1 VTWEIFG
8 TLPRKRVLLSRSL
21 RLILG
26 GVFLFSALSILVLG
40 GTALR
45 LHREN
50 GALDARAAS
59 IAAERAALAER
70 LERVQSEVAEAREVL
85 GRMREEQNR
94 IRAWL
99 DSGDPT
105 SIPAVAE
112 DRSGKGSLGEVELDA
127 VAPED
132 RAAEAEGAEDPTAER
147 VDQAARSLAA
157 QVSEL
162 AAKVQAKKQQ
172 MGSIPSIS
180 PVDGEHWI
188 TSGFGWRR
196 SPFSAKREFHNGNDL
211 AAARGTAI
219 MATADGVV
227 SDVVEDGAL
236 GHVVTIDHGNGI
248 QTTYGHMEEAS
259 VEKGQRVT
267 RGQSIGT
274 MGSSGK
280 RSTGPHV
287 HYAVVVD
294 GKYVNPARFIGQR
307 LRYLAEAR
315 RR

>member
-1 VTWEIFG
+1 M
-8 TLPRKRVLLSRSL
+8 
-21 RLILG
+21 
-26 GVFLFSALSILVLG
+26 FSALSTLALG

-50 GALDARAAS
+50 EALDARASS
-59 IAAERAALAER
+59 IAADREALADR
-70 LERVQSEVAEAREVL
+70 LKKVQAEISDAQEVL
-85 GRMREEQNR
+85 GWMRAEQHR

-99 DSGDPT
+99 DSGDSANLPT
-105 SIPAVAE
+105 GAE
-112 DRSGKGSLGEVELDA
+112 EGRGKGSLGEVGLDA

-132 RAAEAEGAEDPTAER
+132 QAAVAEGVEEPTAEDVR
-147 VDQAARSLAA
+147 EAARSLAA
-157 QVSEL
+157 EVSDL
-162 AAKVQAKKQQ
+162 AAKVQARKQQ
-172 MGSIPSIS
+172 KDSIPSIS